1 MALFSFIIYILI
13 KSILSKSQENEYNS
27 IINNKESN
35 DFNLIQC
42 FNLSE
47 KDSNFRNITK
57 CILKEVIAFP
67 EDAYESILFFKD
79 SIIIPY
85 AKKNLGENL
94 SYIIGDLLNGTTNTI
109 FRDLF
114 EIIKKNDSD
123 SKNILDYFIDI
134 LSKDQLTNNFIFG
147 RLKMVINFPGFS
159 VIYMILLNYFQ
170 KYILR
175 KKLLF
180 QFCLR

>member
-27 IINNKESN
+27 IIDNKESN

-47 KDSNFRNITK
+47 KRNITK

-114 EIIKKNDSD
+114 DIIKKNDSD
-123 SKNILDYFIDI
+123 SKNVLDYFIDI
-134 LSKDQLTNNFIFG
+134 LHIFH
-147 RLKMVINFPGFS
+147 
-159 VIYMILLNYFQ
+159 YMH
-170 KYILR
+170 LR
-175 KKLLF
+175 K
-180 QFCLR
+180 